1 MLVYYKATLT
11 DILSGS
17 LHNRPYTQAAHTP
30 KQTLEKIN
38 IANAHVY
45 FDTASVLGFLT
56 RRSSLLVIGMQWTC
70 VSFAQMSV
78 SILFASLLLVKWN
91 Y

>member
-1 MLVYYKATLT
+1 MIIVTPVIGALYSHTCVMLVYYKATLT

-56 RRSSLLVIGMQWTC
+56 RRSSLLVIGMQ
-70 VSFAQMSV
+70 
-78 SILFASLLLVKWN
+78 
-91 Y
+91 